1 MKTHILKMD
10 VTTITTTTSSMERI
24 EERLD
29 KFLWSIRV
37 YKTRSEATEA
47 CKSGKVKVNGQE
59 AKPSKEIKEDD
70 IIEVRK
76 GSVHYQWR
84 VIIPIGNRQG
94 AKAVSQFAEDI
105 TPQEELDKLNAPFE
119 TIFVKRDRGTGR
131 PTKKER
137 RDLEKF
143 IDW

>member
-1 MKTHILKMD
+1 MKRD
-10 VTTITTTTSSMERI
+10 APADATITSTKMEKI

-29 KFLWSIRV
+29 KFLWAIRV

-47 CKSGKVKVNGQE
+47 CKSGKVKVNDQE
-59 AKPSKEIKEDD
+59 AKPSKDIKEND

-84 VIIPIGNRQG
+84 VLIPIGNRQG